1 MRRRRAL
8 RACRLPRWAMRSWRA
23 VRRHPALVPLR
34 AVRRPAT
41 LEPLSARQL
50 ALLRSLVPLDD

>member
-1 MRRRRAL
+1 
-8 RACRLPRWAMRSWRA
+8 MRSWRA